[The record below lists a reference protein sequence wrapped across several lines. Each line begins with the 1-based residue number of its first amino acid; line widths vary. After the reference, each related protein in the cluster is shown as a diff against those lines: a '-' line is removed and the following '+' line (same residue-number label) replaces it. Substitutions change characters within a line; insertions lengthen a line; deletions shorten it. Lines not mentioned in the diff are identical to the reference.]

1 MRVLLIIFVLLSPGA
16 GCAESD
22 AVFTAPT
29 SYPVERYEA
38 GWNKNPFTL
47 KTATIALEAASFAK
61 ELVIGSYYGD
71 ASNPT
76 VVLINT
82 KTQERIRL
90 KKAQPASNGMK
101 LESVKLGGARK
112 EIFAEVT
119 LGSETSKIHF
129 DDSYL
134 KQMAAAEAA
143 KTPPGQPRSPTLPTN
158 GQPPP
163 GQPPGQRAATPT
175 PGAPAT
181 AQVAPGALQQPQYP
195 GSGGR
200 PFSTGVAPPL
210 PGRLSAAAGSA
221 GASVT
226 INQSG
231 TPAQS
236 GSQPTPVAQNAPFR
250 RGLISSGTNGTPSP

>member
-1 MRVLLIIFVLLSPGA
+1 MRVLLFIFVLLSPGVWS
-16 GCAESD
+16 AEND
-22 AVFTAPT
+22 AVFTPPT

-47 KTATIALEAASFAK
+47 KTAVIALEAASFAK

-90 KKAQPASNGMK
+90 KNAQPASNGMK
-101 LESVKLGGARK
+101 LESVKLDGARK
-112 EIFAEVT
+112 ENFAEVT

-129 DDSYL
+129 DDTYL

-143 KTPPGQPRSPTLPTN
+143 KAPPGQPRPPPVPTN

-163 GQPPGQRAATPT
+163 GQPPGPRAVTPT
-175 PGAPAT
+175 PGAPTT
-181 AQVAPGALQQPQYP
+181 AQVAPGALQPPQFP
-195 GSGGR
+195 GSGR
-200 PFSTGVAPPL
+200 PFSTGAPPPL
-210 PGRLSAAAGSA
+210 PGRLSAAVGGT

-231 TPAQS
+231 TPTQS
-236 GSQPTPVAQNAPFR
+236 DSQTTPVAQSAPLR
-250 RGLISSGTNGTPSP
+250 RRFISPGTNGTPSP